1 MKTLLNVIALLTWV
15 ILMSIT
21 WCNPERMVW
30 KVVLTAI
37 VLYVGIVVIWLIQA
51 KEIPDENMDL

>member
-1 MKTLLNVIALLTWV
+1 MKTLLNVIAILAWV

-21 WCNPERMVW
+21 WCNPERIVW

-37 VLYVGIVVIWLIQA
+37 VLYVGIVAIWLIRA
-51 KEIPDENMDL
+51 KEVPDENMEL